1 MSLRFAILT
10 ALTEKS
16 STGIELARR
25 FDRSI
30 GYFWSATHQQI
41 YRELD
46 RLVADGVITEV
57 DGDEPPSRGNPR
69 TFAVLPEGT
78 AELRAWAVQTHT
90 GSKRRDPLMV
100 QIRAAS
106 ALGDV
111 DLCPLLTE
119 QLERHKARLDE
130 YVEIEQKQFVGELD
144 EKARLQ
150 RLVLRAGIATERMW
164 VEWCREALET
174 ISVGPVVDQQA
185 ARAR

>member
-30 GYFWSATHQQI
+30 GYFWPATHQQI

-46 RLVADGVITEV
+46 KLLDAGLIAVLDCP
-57 DGDEPPSRGNPR
+57 EPPGRGNPR
-69 TFAVLPEGT
+69 TFAVLPAGT
-78 AELRAWAVQTHT
+78 DELRDWSLQVMDAP
-90 GSKRRDPLMV
+90 KRRDPLMV

-111 DLCPLLTE
+111 DIRPLLRE
-119 QLERHKARLDE
+119 HLQRHEARLAQ
-130 YVEIEQKQFVGELD
+130 YVDIERKQFADGLD
-144 EKARLQ
+144 PRSRMQLM
-150 RLVLRAGIATERMW
+150 VLRAGIATERMW
-164 VEWCREALET
+164 VEWCRESLAALE
-174 ISVGPVVDQQA
+174 
-185 ARAR
+185 